1 MNEDIFTAV
10 KRQQLQKDQ
19 VRERYRLR
27 KREKET
33 KVREMG
39 MGLTHMSKDI
49 DTHRRAPD
57 GLEREGSVDGAS
69 DCEVSGIAGSET
81 RQTFDNGEERPE
93 LEEEKGRGAG
103 EVYILKPR
111 NPFAKNRPN
120 RRVYGDNNNQFKT
133 GRVRNVVFQ
142 IEGERD
148 DDLISSLP
156 SDRSSDCLNDQSHRP
171 HTSPF
176 LSPSV
181 TSPSVSPSRYTLNG
195 DVRLLRSIR
204 QRRLITE
211 EKTGNRLREAV
222 SEFTKEQE
230 DDAVVV
236 IEGEKEQMGL
246 RKMGQARR
254 GVPSSGDEHKPLTAA
269 VSDRTNSTIS
279 FSSSASL
286 PLLTSST
293 ICGDVVDDS
302 EEMAQHGLDVREVI
316 SPVSEGEG
324 EDTRDD
330 EEQVETL
337 DAVERRH
344 GQENDNKLTA
354 LLPL

>member
-10 KRQQLQKDQ
+10 ERQQLQKDQ
-19 VRERYRLR
+19 VRERYTMR

-33 KVREMG
+33 KVEMG

-49 DTHRRAPD
+49 DTHRRAPGVVERD
-57 GLEREGSVDGAS
+57 GSMDGAS
-69 DCEVSGIAGSET
+69 DCEVSKIAGSET
-81 RQTFDNGEERPE
+81 RQTFDNGEERSE
-93 LEEEKGRGAG
+93 LEEEKERGAG

-111 NPFAKNRPN
+111 NPFAKNRQN
-120 RRVYGDNNNQFKT
+120 RRVYGDNNKQFKT

-142 IEGERD
+142 IEDERD
-148 DDLISSLP
+148 DDMIFSLSSDL
-156 SDRSSDCLNDQSHRP
+156 SSDCLNDQSHRP

-176 LSPSV
+176 VSPSA
-181 TSPSVSPSRYTLNG
+181 TSPSVSPSRSTLNG

-211 EKTGNRLREAV
+211 GKTGNNRLREAV
-222 SEFTKEQE
+222 SELPKEQE
-230 DDAVVV
+230 DDAVVE
-236 IEGEKEQMGL
+236 IEGEKEQRGL

-286 PLLTSST
+286 TLLTSST

-330 EEQVETL
+330 DEQGGTL

-344 GQENDNKLTA
+344 GQKNENR
-354 LLPL
+354 